1 MLLTLNLLPRLLAV
15 MTLLILFRESVA
27 DVLIVPDDHWRI
39 QDAID
44 AASDGDEVQ
53 VRPGTYLES
62 IDFRGKAIVVRSL
75 QGPELTR
82 IRATAYNDSV
92 VKFRNGEGRDS
103 VLEGFELREGTGNCD
118 LFFCYGGGVFC
129 NQTNPTIRDCIIAD
143 NATTF
148 DGGGIY
154 VRNGGLRLEGCRILR
169 NRAEWYNG
177 GGIYARLSSIEV
189 VDCHFEGNYGGG
201 GGIYLQDSSAIV
213 VGTSFVANQ
222 TAGEGGAIKS
232 DGPVLEVRNCTFEF
246 NISPGA
252 AGAIERRGDITVE
265 DCVFAFNDCHGDGGA
280 MFIKNGTHV
289 VRRCR
294 FTGNT
299 NYGQGGAIKQESDGL
314 PFELSDCLFE
324 DNQATV
330 SEGGG
335 LRTAG
340 SRASVVR
347 CAFERNSA
355 HSGGGIKA
363 VGIADRFPVVDCLF
377 ANNHAVL
384 GTGGGMRCDSTETDV
399 VACRFLGNDT
409 SDTGGGFSCNGAAT
423 TLVNCIFSGN
433 RAYWNGGGI
442 DVHQGGNEI
451 VNCTI
456 LDNTAYQGGGGIF
469 ADRTTTIANCI
480 IRGNHSATHPQIK
493 VDDWQHLPF
502 VVRSNVE
509 GFVPGE
515 FLIDQEPGLAD
526 PDGLDAWAGTL
537 DDDLR
542 STGCMAGID
551 FGDAALLPPD
561 RHDLDGDGDVD
572 EPIPFDAL
580 GRTRLV
586 DDPGSPD
593 EGVGSFIKLD
603 LGAYEFQVGDPECA
617 IEVDCD
623 GNGIPDIQDI
633 AACDGSAWCA
643 DCNGNGRPDACDLE
657 YRDEPIEVGIA
668 YWRFEEG
675 EGTTVADLAPGGI
688 DGDLVGV
695 SAFGSDAPESVVPG
709 TGMSNVGSLEVGE
722 TGFVRVRDPEQRLA
736 MGRTDWTIEAWV
748 RLDELG
754 GMGDA
759 GRRQYLLQR
768 KPGDSPARKMDYAF
782 LAQCGNLPYNVDRRY
797 GKVSGL
803 SGRELC
809 VQLGNNADS
818 WCVTSYLEIET
829 TGWHHISAA
838 IDGRLGVVRF
848 TLDGVV
854 DEVAFD
860 EWGREAFEANLI
872 IGAHQNGDGA
882 FNQFLRGAID
892 ELRIARGVLPLDRLM
907 NRWPVGTSGDCDGN
921 GVPDDCD
928 IASGGLLDLDHDGL
942 PDECEA
948 GACPA
953 DLDGDGVVRGSDLGL
968 LFVDWGGS
976 GAGDLDGD
984 GVVGGSDLGL
994 MFVAWG
1000 PCPGDPCGKSGCDDG
1015 NECTID
1021 RCNPVTGACM
1031 HRGLPG
1037 CVRDLCFDVFCD
1049 DGDPCT
1055 DDTCDPETGE
1065 CIHIPI
1071 PGCGPNECDGIDCDD
1086 GNPCTSDTCDPLTG
1100 DCRYEVIEG
1109 CENAP
1114 CGDPEAGECDVPNPT
1129 PNCSDAG
1136 CCKSVCVVD
1145 DYCCTIRWDETCV
1158 ELALS
1163 ICP

>member
-1 MLLTLNLLPRLLAV
+1 M
-15 MTLLILFRESVA
+15 
-27 DVLIVPDDHWRI
+27 
-39 QDAID
+39 
-44 AASDGDEVQ
+44 
-53 VRPGTYLES
+53 
-62 IDFRGKAIVVRSL
+62 
-75 QGPELTR
+75 
-82 IRATAYNDSV
+82 
-92 VKFRNGEGRDS
+92 
-103 VLEGFELREGTGNCD
+103 
-118 LFFCYGGGVFC
+118 
-129 NQTNPTIRDCIIAD
+129 
-143 NATTF
+143 
-148 DGGGIY
+148 
-154 VRNGGLRLEGCRILR
+154 
-169 NRAEWYNG
+169 
-177 GGIYARLSSIEV
+177 
-189 VDCHFEGNYGGG
+189 
-201 GGIYLQDSSAIV
+201 
-213 VGTSFVANQ
+213 
-222 TAGEGGAIKS
+222 
-232 DGPVLEVRNCTFEF
+232 PV
-246 NISPGA
+246 
-252 AGAIERRGDITVE
+252 
-265 DCVFAFNDCHGDGGA
+265 
-280 MFIKNGTHV
+280 
-289 VRRCR
+289 
-294 FTGNT
+294 
-299 NYGQGGAIKQESDGL
+299 
-314 PFELSDCLFE
+314 
-324 DNQATV
+324 
-330 SEGGG
+330 
-335 LRTAG
+335 
-340 SRASVVR
+340 
-347 CAFERNSA
+347 
-355 HSGGGIKA
+355 
-363 VGIADRFPVVDCLF
+363 
-377 ANNHAVL
+377 
-384 GTGGGMRCDSTETDV
+384 
-399 VACRFLGNDT
+399 
-409 SDTGGGFSCNGAAT
+409 
-423 TLVNCIFSGN
+423 
-433 RAYWNGGGI
+433 
-442 DVHQGGNEI
+442 
-451 VNCTI
+451 
-456 LDNTAYQGGGGIF
+456 
-469 ADRTTTIANCI
+469 
-480 IRGNHSATHPQIK
+480 
-493 VDDWQHLPF
+493 
-502 VVRSNVE
+502 
-509 GFVPGE
+509 
-515 FLIDQEPGLAD
+515 
-526 PDGLDAWAGTL
+526 
-537 DDDLR
+537 
-542 STGCMAGID
+542 
-551 FGDAALLPPD
+551 
-561 RHDLDGDGDVD
+561 
-572 EPIPFDAL
+572 
-580 GRTRLV
+580 
-586 DDPGSPD
+586 
-593 EGVGSFIKLD
+593 
-603 LGAYEFQVGDPECA
+603 
-617 IEVDCD
+617 
-623 GNGIPDIQDI
+623 
-633 AACDGSAWCA
+633 
-643 DCNGNGRPDACDLE
+643 
-657 YRDEPIEVGIA
+657 
-668 YWRFEEG
+668 
-675 EGTTVADLAPGGI
+675 
-688 DGDLVGV
+688 
-695 SAFGSDAPESVVPG
+695 

-809 VQLGNNADS
+809 VKLGNNADS

-907 NRWPVGTSGDCDGN
+907 NRWPVGTSGDCDVN

-968 LFVDWGGS
+968 LFVDWGGA

-1000 PCPGDPCGKSGCDDG
+1000 PCPGDPCGKAGCDDG

-1065 CIHIPI
+1065 CIHNPI

-1086 GNPCTSDTCDPLTG
+1086 GNPCTIDTCDPLTG
-1100 DCRYEVIEG
+1100 DCRYEVFEG